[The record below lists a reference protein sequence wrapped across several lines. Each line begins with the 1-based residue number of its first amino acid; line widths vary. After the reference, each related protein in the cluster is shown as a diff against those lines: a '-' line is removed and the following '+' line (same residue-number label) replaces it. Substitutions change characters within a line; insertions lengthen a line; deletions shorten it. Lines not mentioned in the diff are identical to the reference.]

1 MGIPR
6 SFLLWNL
13 EAEGGAEMNNEL
25 LSIISY
31 LERDRG
37 VNREIIIQAIESAI
51 QQAARKS
58 LDVSND
64 LRVEIDRKTL
74 TIKAF
79 DTVVVSEEESGAGFL
94 SLRRARALKRD
105 VQPGDTLDIEIPP
118 SHLGRIAAQTARQMI
133 LQKIREAERK
143 NVYDEYKDRIGDI
156 VSGTI
161 RQIIHRDL
169 IVELGKT
176 EAILPA
182 KERLPSEEYNVGE
195 RIRAYVYR
203 VQSGVNG
210 PAVVLSRACSDFV
223 KTLFRLEVAEIAD
236 GIVEVMGVARDPG
249 YRSKIAVKTLDEKV
263 DPVGACV
270 GLRGV
275 RVRNIVR
282 ELNGEKI
289 DIVRWSED
297 IKQYVAQALAP
308 AKLEGVTI
316 DPDESRTVH
325 VTVAPDQLSLAIG
338 KRGQNVRLTSKLT
351 GWRVNIQK
359 SGEEVSFEEQRETA
373 VKELAEVLDISEE
386 TAATLVANGFL
397 TTDGIIDAEIP
408 YLQEVTGLD
417 EETVRNI
424 WAAAQGASGVDEA
437 GE

>member
-1 MGIPR
+1 
-6 SFLLWNL
+6 
-13 EAEGGAEMNNEL
+13 MNNEL

-58 LDVSND
+58 LEVTND

-74 TIKAF
+74 AIKAF
-79 DTVVVSEEESGAGFL
+79 DTMVASDEDTGLGFL
-94 SLRRARALKRD
+94 PLRRAKALKPD
-105 VQPGDTLDIEIPP
+105 IQPGDTIEVEIPP
-118 SHLGRIAAQTARQMI
+118 AKLGRIAAQTARQMI

-161 RQIIHRDL
+161 RQIAHRDL
-169 IVELGKT
+169 IIDLGKT
-176 EAILPA
+176 EAVLPA
-182 KERLPSEEYNVGE
+182 KERIPTEEYNVGD
-195 RIRAYVYR
+195 RIRAYVFR
-203 VQSGVNG
+203 VQAAANG
-210 PAVVLSRACSDFV
+210 PAVVLSRACPEFV
-223 KTLFRLEVAEIAD
+223 KTLFRLEVSEIAD

-249 YRSKIAVKTLDEKV
+249 FRSKIAVKTLDEKV

-289 DIVRWSED
+289 DIVRWSDD
-297 IKQYVAQALAP
+297 IKQYVTQALAP
-308 AKLEGVTI
+308 ARLEGVSI
-316 DPDESRTVH
+316 ESSEPRTVH

-351 GWRVNIQK
+351 GWRVDIQK
-359 SGEEVSFEEQRETA
+359 SGEAVTFEEQRETA
-373 VKELAEVLDISEE
+373 IEELAEVLDISEE
-386 TAATLVANGFL
+386 TASTLVANGFL
-397 TTDGIIDAEIP
+397 TTDGIIEAEIP

-417 EETVRNI
+417 EQTVRKI
-424 WAAAQGASGVDEA
+424 WAAAQAASGVTEEA

>member
-1 MGIPR
+1 
-6 SFLLWNL
+6 
-13 EAEGGAEMNNEL
+13 MNNEL

-51 QQAARKS
+51 QQAGRKS
-58 LDVSND
+58 MEVPND

-74 TIKAF
+74 AIKAF
-79 DTVVVSEEESGAGFL
+79 DRVVVSDDDTGLGFI
-94 SLRRARALKRD
+94 SLRKAQALKPD
-105 VQPGDTLDIEIPP
+105 AKIGETLEVEVPP
-118 SHLGRIAAQTARQMI
+118 ARLGRIAAQTARQMI

-161 RQIIHRDL
+161 RQISHRDL
-169 IVELGKT
+169 IIDLGKT
-176 EAILPA
+176 EALLPA
-182 KERLPSEEYNVGE
+182 KERIPTEEYNVGD
-195 RIRAYVYR
+195 RVRAYVYR
-203 VQSGVNG
+203 VQSGANG
-210 PAVVLSRACSDFV
+210 PAVVLSRACPEFV
-223 KTLFRLEVAEIAD
+223 KTLFRLEVSEIAD

-249 YRSKIAVKTLDEKV
+249 FRSKIAVKTLDEKV

-289 DIVRWSED
+289 DIVRWSDD
-297 IKQYVAQALAP
+297 IKQYVTQALAP
-308 AKLEGVTI
+308 ARLEGIVI
-316 DPDESRTVH
+316 DPDEARTVH

-338 KRGQNVRLTSKLT
+338 KRGQNVRLTSKIT
-351 GWRVNIQK
+351 GWRVDIQK
-359 SGEEVSFEEQRETA
+359 SGEAVTFEEQRETA
-373 VKELAEVLDISEE
+373 IAELAEVLDLSEE
-386 TAATLVANGFL
+386 TAATLVENGFL
-397 TTDGIIDAEIP
+397 TTDGIIEAEIP

-417 EETVRNI
+417 EETVRKI
-424 WAAAQGASGVDEA
+424 WLAAQAASGVVEA

>member
-1 MGIPR
+1 
-6 SFLLWNL
+6 
-13 EAEGGAEMNNEL
+13 MNNEL

-58 LDVSND
+58 LEVSND
-64 LRVEIDRKTL
+64 LRVEMDRKTL
-74 TIKAF
+74 AIKAF
-79 DTVVVSEEESGAGFL
+79 DTVVVSDEDTGLGFL
-94 SLRRARALKRD
+94 SVRKAKTIRPD
-105 VQPGDTLDIEIPP
+105 IQPGETLEIEIPP
-118 SHLGRIAAQTARQMI
+118 AKLGRIAAQTARQMI

-156 VSGTI
+156 VSGTV
-161 RQIIHRDL
+161 RQIAHRDL
-169 IVELGKT
+169 IIELGKT

-182 KERLPSEEYNVGE
+182 KERIPSEEYNVGD

-203 VQSGVNG
+203 VQAGANG
-210 PAVVLSRACSDFV
+210 PAVVLSRACPEFV
-223 KTLFRLEVAEIAD
+223 KTLFRLEVSEIAD

-249 YRSKIAVKTLDEKV
+249 FRSKIAVKTLDEKV

-289 DIVRWSED
+289 DIVRWSDD

-308 AKLEGVTI
+308 ARLEGVTI
-316 DPDESRTVH
+316 DPVEARTVH
-325 VTVAPDQLSLAIG
+325 VAVASDQLSLAIG

-351 GWRVNIQK
+351 GWRVDIQK
-359 SGEEVSFEEQRETA
+359 SGEEASFEEQRESA
-373 VKELAEVLDISEE
+373 IEELAEVLDISEE
-386 TAATLVANGFL
+386 TASTLVANGFL
-397 TTDGIIDAEIP
+397 TTEGIIEAEIP

-417 EETVRNI
+417 EETVRKI
-424 WAAAQGASGVDEA
+424 WAAAQAASSVVVEEA

>member
-1 MGIPR
+1 
-6 SFLLWNL
+6 
-13 EAEGGAEMNNEL
+13 MNNEL
-25 LSIISY
+25 LSIINY

-51 QQAARKS
+51 QQAARKTS
-58 LDVSND
+58 DSTYE
-64 LRVEIDRKTL
+64 LRVEVDRKTL
-74 TIKAF
+74 AIKAY
-79 DTVVVSEEESGAGFL
+79 DTLTVSNDETGPGFI
-94 SLRRARALKRD
+94 SLRRAQRLR
-105 VQPGDTLDIEIPP
+105 PGAKVGETVEVAVPP
-118 SHLGRIAAQTARQMI
+118 AQLGRIAAQTARQMI

-143 NVYDEYKDRIGDI
+143 NMYDEYKDRIGDI
-156 VSGTI
+156 VNGMV
-161 RQIIHRDL
+161 RQISHRDL

-182 KERLPSEEYNVGE
+182 KERLPTEDYNIGD

-203 VQSGVNG
+203 VQTGVNG
-210 PAVVLSRACSDFV
+210 PSVVLSRACPDFV

-289 DIVRWSED
+289 DIVRWSDD

-308 AKLEGVTI
+308 ARLESVSI
-316 DPDESRTVH
+316 DANELRTVN
-325 VTVAPDQLSLAIG
+325 VMVAPDQLSLAIG

-351 GWRVNIQK
+351 GWRVNIIK
-359 SGEEVSFEEQRETA
+359 SGEEVTFEEQRETA
-373 VKELAEVLDISEE
+373 IASLAEVLDITTEIA
-386 TAATLVANGFL
+386 TTLVANGFL
-397 TTDGIIDAEIP
+397 NTDGIIEAEIP

-417 EETVRNI
+417 EETVQKI
-424 WAAAQGASGVDEA
+424 WAAAQAVSG
-437 GE
+437 GEDREE

>member
-1 MGIPR
+1 
-6 SFLLWNL
+6 
-13 EAEGGAEMNNEL
+13 MNNEL

-74 TIKAF
+74 SIKAF
-79 DTVVVSEEESGAGFL
+79 DTVVVSDEDSGVGFL
-94 SLRRARALKRD
+94 ALRRARTLKRD
-105 VQPGDTLDIEIPP
+105 VKPGDTLDIEIPP

-176 EAILPA
+176 EAIMPA
-182 KERLPSEEYNVGE
+182 KERIPTEEYNVGD
-195 RIRAYVYR
+195 RIRAYVFR

-223 KTLFRLEVAEIAD
+223 KTLFRLEVSEIAD

-297 IKQYVAQALAP
+297 IKQYVAQSLAP

-325 VTVAPDQLSLAIG
+325 VMVAPDQLSLAIG
-338 KRGQNVRLTSKLT
+338 KRGQNVRLSSKLT
-351 GWRVNIQK
+351 GWRINIQK
-359 SGEEVSFEEQRETA
+359 SGEEISFEEQRETA

-386 TAATLVANGFL
+386 TASTLVANGFL

-417 EETVRNI
+417 EETVRKI
-424 WAAAQGASGVDEA
+424 WTAAQGANGVDEA

>member
-1 MGIPR
+1 
-6 SFLLWNL
+6 
-13 EAEGGAEMNNEL
+13 MNNEL

-51 QQAARKS
+51 QQAGRKS
-58 LDVSND
+58 LEVPND

-74 TIKAF
+74 AIKAF
-79 DTVVVSEEESGAGFL
+79 DTMVVSDEDTGPGFI
-94 SLRRARALKRD
+94 SLRKAQTLKPD
-105 VQPGDTLDIEIPP
+105 AKIGETMEIEVPP
-118 SHLGRIAAQTARQMI
+118 AKLGRIAAQTARQMI

-161 RQIIHRDL
+161 RQISHRDL
-169 IVELGKT
+169 IIDLGKT
-176 EAILPA
+176 EALLPA
-182 KERLPSEEYNVGE
+182 KERIPTEEYNVGD

-210 PAVVLSRACSDFV
+210 PAVVLSRACPEFV
-223 KTLFRLEVAEIAD
+223 KTLFRLEVSEIAD

-249 YRSKIAVKTLDEKV
+249 FRSKIAVKTLDEKV

-289 DIVRWSED
+289 DIVRWSDD
-297 IKQYVAQALAP
+297 IKQYVTQALAP
-308 AKLEGVTI
+308 ARLEGVVI
-316 DPDESRTVH
+316 DPNEARTVH

-338 KRGQNVRLTSKLT
+338 KRGQNVRLTSKIT
-351 GWRVNIQK
+351 GWRVDIQK
-359 SGEEVSFEEQRETA
+359 SGEEVTFEEQRETA
-373 VKELAEVLDISEE
+373 IAELAEVLDLSEE
-386 TAATLVANGFL
+386 TATTLVENGFL
-397 TTDGIIDAEIP
+397 TTDGIIEAEIP

-417 EETVRNI
+417 EETAHKI
-424 WAAAQGASGVDEA
+424 WLAAQAASGVVEA

>member
-1 MGIPR
+1 
-6 SFLLWNL
+6 
-13 EAEGGAEMNNEL
+13 MNNEL

-58 LDVSND
+58 LDVPHE

-74 TIKAF
+74 TIKAH
-79 DTVVVSEEESGAGFL
+79 DTMVVSDEDTGVGFIP
-94 SLRRARALKRD
+94 LRRARLTRPD
-105 VQPGDTLDIEIPP
+105 VKIGDMVEVEVPP
-118 SHLGRIAAQTARQMI
+118 ARLGRIAAQTARQMI

-161 RQIIHRDL
+161 RQIAHRDL
-169 IVELGKT
+169 IIELGKT

-182 KERLPSEEYNVGE
+182 KERLPTEEYNVGD

-203 VQSGVNG
+203 VQVGANG
-210 PAVVLSRACSDFV
+210 PAVVLSRACNDFV
-223 KTLFRLEVAEIAD
+223 KTLFRVEVAEIAD
-236 GIVEVMGVARDPG
+236 GIVEVMGVARDAG

-289 DIVRWSED
+289 DIVRWSDD

-308 AKLEGVTI
+308 ARLEGVTI
-316 DPDESRTVH
+316 DPNELRTVH
-325 VTVAPDQLSLAIG
+325 VMVAPDQLSLAIG

-351 GWRVNIQK
+351 GWRVNIVK
-359 SGEEVSFEEQRETA
+359 SGEEVSFEAQRESA
-373 VKELAEVLDISEE
+373 ISSLAEVLGISDE

-397 TTDGIIDAEIP
+397 NTDGIIEADIP

-417 EETVRNI
+417 EETVRKI
-424 WAAAQGASGVDEA
+424 WTAAQSVCGTSEA

>member
-1 MGIPR
+1 
-6 SFLLWNL
+6 
-13 EAEGGAEMNNEL
+13 MNNEL

-58 LDVSND
+58 MEVSND

-74 TIKAF
+74 AIKAF
-79 DTVVVSEEESGAGFL
+79 DTVVVSDDDTGIGFL
-94 SLRRARALKRD
+94 SVRKAKALKPD
-105 VQPGDTLDIEIPP
+105 AKPGDTMDIEIPP
-118 SHLGRIAAQTARQMI
+118 ANLGRIAASTARQMI

-161 RQIIHRDL
+161 RQIAHRDL

-182 KERLPSEEYNVGE
+182 KERIPTEEYNVGD
-195 RIRAYVYR
+195 RIRAYVFR
-203 VQSGVNG
+203 VQTAANG
-210 PAVVLSRACSDFV
+210 PAVVLSRACPEFV
-223 KTLFRLEVAEIAD
+223 KTLFRLEVSEIAD

-249 YRSKIAVKTLDEKV
+249 FRSKIAVKTLDEKV

-289 DIVRWSED
+289 DIVRWSDD
-297 IKQYVAQALAP
+297 IKQYVTQALAP
-308 AKLEGVTI
+308 ARLEGISI
-316 DPDESRTVH
+316 DPNELRTVH

-351 GWRVNIQK
+351 GWRVDIQK
-359 SGEEVSFEEQRETA
+359 SGEEISFEEQRETA
-373 VKELAEVLDISEE
+373 TKELAEVLDISAE
-386 TAATLVANGFL
+386 TASTLVANGFL
-397 TTDGIIDAEIP
+397 TTDGIIEAEIP

-417 EETVRNI
+417 EETVRKI
-424 WAAAQGASGVDEA
+424 WAAAQAASGVEEA

>member
-1 MGIPR
+1 
-6 SFLLWNL
+6 
-13 EAEGGAEMNNEL
+13 MNNEL
-25 LSIISY
+25 LSIVSY

-37 VNREIIIQAIESAI
+37 VNREIILQAIESAI

-58 LDVSND
+58 MDVSHD

-74 TIKAF
+74 DIKAF
-79 DTVVVSEEESGAGFL
+79 DTVTVSEEDSGLGFI
-94 SLRRARALKRD
+94 SLRRAKAIK
-105 VQPGDTLDIEIPP
+105 PESKNGDTVEMEIPP
-118 SHLGRIAAQTARQMI
+118 AKLGRIAAQTARQMI

-156 VSGTI
+156 VSGSI
-161 RQIIHRDL
+161 RQVAHRDL
-169 IVELGKT
+169 IIDLGKT
-176 EAILPA
+176 EAIMMA
-182 KERLPSEEYNVGE
+182 KDRIPTEEYNVGD

-203 VQSGVNG
+203 VQSGANG
-210 PAVVLSRACSDFV
+210 PAVVLSRACPEFV
-223 KTLFRLEVAEIAD
+223 KTLFRLEVSEIAD

-249 YRSKIAVKTLDEKV
+249 FRSKLAVKTLDEKV

-289 DIVRWSED
+289 DIVRWSDD
-297 IKQYVAQALAP
+297 IKQYVTQSLAP
-308 AKLEGVTI
+308 ARLESVVV
-316 DPDESRTVH
+316 DEHEPRTVH

-338 KRGQNVRLTSKLT
+338 KKGQNVRLTSKLT
-351 GWRVNIQK
+351 GWRVDITK
-359 SGEEVSFEEQRETA
+359 GGEAVSFEERRTTA
-373 VKELAEVLDISEE
+373 INELAEVLDISEE
-386 TAATLVANGFL
+386 MASALVVNGFL
-397 TTDGIIDAEIP
+397 TTEGIADVELT

-417 EETVRNI
+417 EENAHKI
-424 WAAAQGASGVDEA
+424 WVAAKAASNVEDA

>member
-1 MGIPR
+1 
-6 SFLLWNL
+6 
-13 EAEGGAEMNNEL
+13 MNNEL

-58 LDVSND
+58 MEVSND

-79 DTVVVSEEESGAGFL
+79 DTVVVSDEDTGLGFL
-94 SLRRARALKRD
+94 SLRKAKALKPDARA
-105 VQPGDTLDIEIPP
+105 GETMDIEVPP
-118 SHLGRIAAQTARQMI
+118 ANLGRIAAQTARQMI

-161 RQIIHRDL
+161 RQISHRDL

-182 KERLPSEEYNVGE
+182 KERIPTEEYNVGD
-195 RIRAYVYR
+195 RIRAYVFR
-203 VQSGVNG
+203 VQAGANG
-210 PAVVLSRACSDFV
+210 PAVVLSRACPEFV
-223 KTLFRLEVAEIAD
+223 KTLFRLEVSEIAD

-249 YRSKIAVKTLDEKV
+249 FRSKIAVKTLDEKV

-289 DIVRWSED
+289 DIVRWSDD
-297 IKQYVAQALAP
+297 IKQYVTQALSP
-308 AKLEGVTI
+308 ARLEGVAI
-316 DPDESRTVH
+316 DPNDMRTVH

-351 GWRVNIQK
+351 GWRVDIQK
-359 SGEEVSFEEQRETA
+359 SGEEVTFEEKRENA
-373 VKELAEVLDISEE
+373 IEELAEVLDITEE
-386 TAATLVANGFL
+386 TASTLVANGFL
-397 TTDGIIDAEIP
+397 TTDGIIEAEIP

-417 EETVRNI
+417 EETVRKI
-424 WAAAQGASGVDEA
+424 WVAAQAASGVVEA

>member
-1 MGIPR
+1 
-6 SFLLWNL
+6 
-13 EAEGGAEMNNEL
+13 MNNEL

-58 LDVSND
+58 LEVTND

-74 TIKAF
+74 AIKAF
-79 DTVVVSEEESGAGFL
+79 DTMIASDEDTGLGFL
-94 SLRRARALKRD
+94 AVRKAKILKPD
-105 VQPGDTLDIEIPP
+105 IQPGETLEIEVPP
-118 SHLGRIAAQTARQMI
+118 AKLGRIAAQTARQMI

-161 RQIIHRDL
+161 RQVMHRDL
-169 IVELGKT
+169 IIDLGKT
-176 EAILPA
+176 EAVLPA
-182 KERLPSEEYNVGE
+182 KERIPTEEYNVGD
-195 RIRAYVYR
+195 RIRAYVFR

-210 PAVVLSRACSDFV
+210 PAVVLSRACPEFV
-223 KTLFRLEVAEIAD
+223 KTLFRLEVSEIAD

-249 YRSKIAVKTLDEKV
+249 FRSKIAVKTLDEKV

-308 AKLEGVTI
+308 ARLESVAI
-316 DPDESRTVH
+316 DGTEPRTVH

-351 GWRVNIQK
+351 GWRVDIQK
-359 SGEEVSFEEQRETA
+359 SGEEASFEEQREGA
-373 VKELAEVLDISEE
+373 IKELADVLGIGEE
-386 TAATLVANGFL
+386 TASTLVANGFL
-397 TTDGIIDAEIP
+397 TTDGIIEAEVP

-417 EETVRNI
+417 EETVRKI
-424 WAAAQGASGVDEA
+424 WTAAQAANGASEDA

>member
-1 MGIPR
+1 
-6 SFLLWNL
+6 
-13 EAEGGAEMNNEL
+13 MNNEL

-37 VNREIIIQAIESAI
+37 VDREIIIQAIESAI

-58 LDVSND
+58 LEVTND

-79 DTVVVSEEESGAGFL
+79 DTVVASDEDEGLGFVTMRQA
-94 SLRRARALKRD
+94 RRIKPDAQQNDL
-105 VQPGDTLDIEIPP
+105 LEIEIPP
-118 SHLGRIAAQTARQMI
+118 GKLGRIAAQTARQMI

-161 RQIIHRDL
+161 RQISHRDL
-169 IVELGKT
+169 IIELGKT

-182 KERLPSEEYNVGE
+182 KERIPNEEYNVGD
-195 RIRAYVYR
+195 RVRAYVLR
-203 VQSGVNG
+203 VQAASNG

-223 KTLFRLEVAEIAD
+223 KTLFCLEVSEIAD
-236 GIVEVMGVARDPG
+236 GIVEVMGVARDAG

-289 DIVRWSED
+289 DIVRWSD
-297 IKQYVAQALAP
+297 DVRQYVTQALAP
-308 AKLEGVTI
+308 AKLESVEIGETDADGRRTI
-316 DPDESRTVH
+316 H
-325 VTVAPDQLSLAIG
+325 VIVRPDQLSLAIG
-338 KRGQNVRLTSKLT
+338 KRGQNVRLSSQLT
-351 GWRVNIQK
+351 GWRVDIQK
-359 SGEEVSFEEQRETA
+359 VEEEVSFETQRENAIGHLAEELDLSEADA
-373 VKELAEVLDISEE
+373 VK
-386 TAATLVANGFL
+386 LVDNGFL
-397 TTDGIIDAEIP
+397 TADGIVEVEIS
-408 YLQEVTGLD
+408 YLQEICGFD
-417 EETVRNI
+417 EITASKI
-424 WAAAQGASGVDEA
+424 WAAASAVGSIEVP

>member
-1 MGIPR
+1 
-6 SFLLWNL
+6 
-13 EAEGGAEMNNEL
+13 MNNEL

-58 LDVSND
+58 LEVSND

-74 TIKAF
+74 AIRAF
-79 DTVVVSEEESGAGFL
+79 DTVVASDDDTGLGFL
-94 SLRRARALKRD
+94 AVRRAKALKPD
-105 VQPGDTLDIEIPP
+105 IKPGDTLEMEIPP
-118 SHLGRIAAQTARQMI
+118 AKLGRIAAQTAKQMI

-161 RQIIHRDL
+161 RQIAHRDL
-169 IVELGKT
+169 IIDLGKT
-176 EAILPA
+176 EAIMPA
-182 KERLPSEEYNVGE
+182 KERIPTEEYNVGD
-195 RIRAYVYR
+195 RIRAYVFR
-203 VQSGVNG
+203 VQAGSNG
-210 PAVVLSRACSDFV
+210 PAVVLSRACPEFV
-223 KTLFRLEVAEIAD
+223 KTLFRLEVSEIAD

-249 YRSKIAVKTLDEKV
+249 FRSKIAVKTLDEKV

-289 DIVRWSED
+289 DIVRWSDD
-297 IKQYVAQALAP
+297 IKQYVTQALAP
-308 AKLEGVTI
+308 ARLEGIAI
-316 DPDESRTVH
+316 DPNQPRTAL

-338 KRGQNVRLTSKLT
+338 KRGQNVRLSSKLT
-351 GWRVNIQK
+351 GWRVDIQK
-359 SGEEVSFEEQRETA
+359 SGETVTFEAQCETA
-373 VKELAEVLDISEE
+373 IKELAEVLDITPE
-386 TAATLVANGFL
+386 TASTLVANGFL
-397 TTDGIIDAEIP
+397 TTDGIIEAEIP

-417 EETVRNI
+417 EQTVRKI
-424 WAAAQGASGVDEA
+424 WAAAQAASGVTEEP

>member
-1 MGIPR
+1 
-6 SFLLWNL
+6 
-13 EAEGGAEMNNEL
+13 MNNEL

-58 LDVSND
+58 LEVTND
-64 LRVEIDRKTL
+64 LRVEIDRKSL
-74 TIKAF
+74 AIKAF
-79 DTVVVSEEESGAGFL
+79 DTFVVSDDDTGLGFI
-94 SLRRARALKRD
+94 SVKRARSVKPD
-105 VQPGDTLDIEIPP
+105 VKAGETLEVEVPP
-118 SHLGRIAAQTARQMI
+118 AKLGRIAAQTARQMI

-161 RQIIHRDL
+161 RQIAHRDL
-169 IVELGKT
+169 IVDLGKT
-176 EAILPA
+176 EAILPS
-182 KERLPSEEYNVGE
+182 KERIPTEEYNVGD

-203 VQSGVNG
+203 VQAGANG
-210 PAVVLSRACSDFV
+210 PAVVLSRACPEFV
-223 KTLFRLEVAEIAD
+223 KTLFRLEVSEIAD

-289 DIVRWSED
+289 DIVRWSDD
-297 IKQYVAQALAP
+297 IKQYVTQALAP
-308 AKLEGVTI
+308 ARLEGVTV
-316 DPDESRTVH
+316 DASDARTVF

-351 GWRVNIQK
+351 GWRVDIQK
-359 SGEEVSFEEQRETA
+359 SGEEASFEEQRESA
-373 VKELAEVLDISEE
+373 IAELAEVLDISEQ
-386 TAATLVANGFL
+386 TASTLVANGFL
-397 TTDGIIDAEIP
+397 TTEGIVEVEVA

-417 EETVRNI
+417 ETTVLKI
-424 WAAAQGASGVDEA
+424 WAAAQAASGVVEAA
-437 GE
+437 GEEQ

>member
-1 MGIPR
+1 
-6 SFLLWNL
+6 
-13 EAEGGAEMNNEL
+13 MNNEL

-58 LDVSND
+58 LEVSND
-64 LRVEIDRKTL
+64 LRVEIDRKSL
-74 TIKAF
+74 AIKAF
-79 DTVVVSEEESGAGFL
+79 DTVVVSDEDTGLGFL
-94 SLRRARALKRD
+94 SVRKARALKPD
-105 VQPGDTLDIEIPP
+105 AKAGETIEMEIPP
-118 SHLGRIAAQTARQMI
+118 AKLGRIAAQTARQMI

-161 RQIIHRDL
+161 RQISHRDL
-169 IVELGKT
+169 IIDLGKT

-182 KERLPSEEYNVGE
+182 KERIPTEEYNVGD
-195 RIRAYVYR
+195 RIRAYVFR
-203 VQSGVNG
+203 VQSGANG
-210 PAVVLSRACSDFV
+210 PAVVLSRACPEFV
-223 KTLFRLEVAEIAD
+223 KTLFRLEVSEIAD

-249 YRSKIAVKTLDEKV
+249 FRSKIAVKTLDEKV

-289 DIVRWSED
+289 DIVRWSDD
-297 IKQYVAQALAP
+297 IKQYVTQALAP
-308 AKLEGVTI
+308 ARLEGIAI
-316 DPDESRTVH
+316 DPDEQRTVH

-351 GWRVNIQK
+351 GWRVDIQK
-359 SGEEVSFEEQRETA
+359 SGESVTFEEQRETA
-373 VKELAEVLDISEE
+373 IEELAEVLDISEE
-386 TAATLVANGFL
+386 TASTLVANGFL
-397 TTDGIIDAEIP
+397 TTDGIIEAEIP

-417 EETVRNI
+417 EQTVRKI
-424 WAAAQGASGVDEA
+424 WAAAQAASGVVEEP

>member
-1 MGIPR
+1 
-6 SFLLWNL
+6 
-13 EAEGGAEMNNEL
+13 MNNEL

-51 QQAARKS
+51 QQAGRKS
-58 LDVSND
+58 LEVPND

-74 TIKAF
+74 AIKAF
-79 DTVVVSEEESGAGFL
+79 DAVVISDEDTGLGFI
-94 SLRRARALKRD
+94 SLRKAQTLKPD
-105 VQPGDTLDIEIPP
+105 AKIGETMEVEVPP
-118 SHLGRIAAQTARQMI
+118 AKLGRIAAQTARQMI

-161 RQIIHRDL
+161 RQISHRDL
-169 IVELGKT
+169 IIDLGKT
-176 EAILPA
+176 EALLPA
-182 KERLPSEEYNVGE
+182 KERIPTEEYNVGD

-210 PAVVLSRACSDFV
+210 PAVVLSRACPEFV
-223 KTLFRLEVAEIAD
+223 KTLFRLEVSEIAD

-249 YRSKIAVKTLDEKV
+249 FRSKIAVKTLDEKV

-289 DIVRWSED
+289 DIVRWSDD
-297 IKQYVAQALAP
+297 IKQYVTQALAP
-308 AKLEGVTI
+308 ARLEGVVI
-316 DPDESRTVH
+316 DPNEARTVH

-338 KRGQNVRLTSKLT
+338 KRGQNVRLTSKIT
-351 GWRVNIQK
+351 GWRVDIQK
-359 SGEEVSFEEQRETA
+359 SGEEVTFEEQRETA
-373 VKELAEVLDISEE
+373 IAELAEVLDLSEE
-386 TAATLVANGFL
+386 TASTLVENGFL
-397 TTDGIIDAEIP
+397 TTDGIIEAEIP

-417 EETVRNI
+417 EETARKI
-424 WAAAQGASGVDEA
+424 WLAAQAASGVVEA

>member
-1 MGIPR
+1 
-6 SFLLWNL
+6 
-13 EAEGGAEMNNEL
+13 MNNEL

-58 LDVSND
+58 LDVSSD

-74 TIKAF
+74 AIKAF
-79 DTVVVSEEESGAGFL
+79 DTVVVSDEDSGAGYL
-94 SLRRARALKRD
+94 SLRRARMLKRD
-105 VQPGDTLDIEIPP
+105 VQIGDTLDVEIPP

-182 KERLPSEEYNVGE
+182 KERLPNEEYNVGE

-249 YRSKIAVKTLDEKV
+249 YRTKIAVKTLDEKV

-308 AKLEGVTI
+308 ARLEGVMI
-316 DPDESRTVH
+316 DPDEPRTVH

-386 TAATLVANGFL
+386 TASTLVANGFL

-417 EETVRNI
+417 EETVRKI
-424 WAAAQGASGVDEA
+424 WAAAQNASGVDEA

>member
-1 MGIPR
+1 
-6 SFLLWNL
+6 
-13 EAEGGAEMNNEL
+13 MNNEL

-51 QQAARKS
+51 QQAGRKS
-58 LDVSND
+58 LEVPND

-74 TIKAF
+74 AIKAF
-79 DTVVVSEEESGAGFL
+79 DAVVISDEDTGLGFI
-94 SLRRARALKRD
+94 SLRKAQTLKPD
-105 VQPGDTLDIEIPP
+105 AKIGETMEVEVPP
-118 SHLGRIAAQTARQMI
+118 AKLGRIAAQTARQMI

-156 VSGTI
+156 VSGTV
-161 RQIIHRDL
+161 RQISHRDL
-169 IVELGKT
+169 IIDLGKT
-176 EAILPA
+176 EALLPA
-182 KERLPSEEYNVGE
+182 KERIPTEEYNVGD
-195 RIRAYVYR
+195 RVRAYVYR

-210 PAVVLSRACSDFV
+210 PAVVLSRACPEFV
-223 KTLFRLEVAEIAD
+223 KTLFRLEVSEIAD

-249 YRSKIAVKTLDEKV
+249 FRSKIAVKTLDEKV

-289 DIVRWSED
+289 DIVRWSDD
-297 IKQYVAQALAP
+297 IKQYVTQALAP
-308 AKLEGVTI
+308 ARLEGVVI
-316 DPDESRTVH
+316 DPNEARTVH

-338 KRGQNVRLTSKLT
+338 KRGQNVRLTSKIT
-351 GWRVNIQK
+351 GWRVDIQK
-359 SGEEVSFEEQRETA
+359 SGEEVTFEEQRETA
-373 VKELAEVLDISEE
+373 IAELAEVLDLSEE
-386 TAATLVANGFL
+386 TASTLVENGFL
-397 TTDGIIDAEIP
+397 TTDGIIEAEIP

-417 EETVRNI
+417 EETARKI
-424 WAAAQGASGVDEA
+424 WLAAQAASGVVEA

>member
-1 MGIPR
+1 
-6 SFLLWNL
+6 
-13 EAEGGAEMNNEL
+13 MNNEL

-74 TIKAF
+74 SIKAF
-79 DTVVVSEEESGAGFL
+79 DTVVVSDEDSGVGFL
-94 SLRRARALKRD
+94 ALRRARTLKRD
-105 VQPGDTLDIEIPP
+105 VKPGDTLDIEIPP

-176 EAILPA
+176 EAIMPA
-182 KERLPSEEYNVGE
+182 KERIPTEEYNVGD
-195 RIRAYVYR
+195 RIRAYVFR

-223 KTLFRLEVAEIAD
+223 KTLFRLEVSEIAD

-297 IKQYVAQALAP
+297 IKQYVAQSLAP

-325 VTVAPDQLSLAIG
+325 VMVAPDQLSLAIG
-338 KRGQNVRLTSKLT
+338 KRGQNVRLSSKLT
-351 GWRVNIQK
+351 GWRINIQK

-386 TAATLVANGFL
+386 TASTLVANGFL

-417 EETVRNI
+417 EETVRKI
-424 WAAAQGASGVDEA
+424 WTAAQGANGVDEA